1 MFFTSKDKVDNQEIK
16 EKLSGHEYK
25 VIVPAEKII
34 DENGEE
40 VILYKMV
47 DDNIKELDVFG
58 GGDNK

>member
-16 EKLSGHEYK
+16 EKLSGQEYK

-34 DENGEE
+34 DENGQE

-47 DDNIKELDVFG
+47 DDGIKELDVFS
-58 GGDNK
+58 GGDDE

>member
-16 EKLSGHEYK
+16 EKLLGHEYK

-47 DDNIKELDVFG
+47 DDNIRELDAFG
-58 GGDNK
+58 GGDDK

>member
-16 EKLSGHEYK
+16 EKLLGQEYR

-34 DENGEE
+34 DENGQE

-47 DDNIKELDVFG
+47 DDGIKELDVFS
-58 GGDNK
+58 GGDDE